1 MIISRDI
8 YANLGRGTSQGRT
21 RCNLMG
27 SRPCARL
34 CAHVRRYSTRPRIY
48 VSHSNDALFNLAWE
62 DFVFRTTPGDV
73 PACFLYINEPCVVV
87 GRNQNIWSEVDPK
100 AMCKHRVPIVR
111 RLSGG
116 GAVYHDLG
124 NLNFSFHSS
133 KTHFLRA
140 THTDLITRALRSPLI
155 SLPDRFGHAP
165 VFRTQRNDLAVYDVH
180 ATHAS
185 DESVRKVSGS
195 AYKLAS
201 GRAYHHG
208 TLLLQAN
215 LQRMS
220 MLKQRRNHIASK
232 AVASVPSPV
241 ANLVDTFPAHAE
253 RLEWPCLFSAIR
265 AEFERMYGASEMV
278 DVDVSYLDARA
289 SDGRRQVTPR
299 ATYEDMQTWKWL
311 YGSSP
316 AFQVRASTKDVPY
329 DVPLDL
335 VLTCERGIIVRVDAE
350 SPDTPTRLAAQALI
364 GVKYDAVAQAPP
376 SRVPP
381 NAWHTHEKLGA
392 WLYRAL

>member
-1 MIISRDI
+1 MCIRDRYKDTQFFLWFATENCASWKCGGSCACTCSKTESRMTSNTRVCWCQVMIISRDI

-140 THTDLITRALRSPLI
+140 THTDLITRALRSPPI
-155 SLPDRFGHAP
+155 SLPDRF
-165 VFRTQRNDLAVYDVH
+165 L
-180 ATHAS
+180 S
-185 DESVRKVSGS
+185 
-195 AYKLAS
+195 LI
-201 GRAYHHG
+201 
-208 TLLLQAN
+208 
-215 LQRMS
+215 
-220 MLKQRRNHIASK
+220 HI
-232 AVASVPSPV
+232 
-241 ANLVDTFPAHAE
+241 
-253 RLEWPCLFSAIR
+253 
-265 AEFERMYGASEMV
+265 SE
-278 DVDVSYLDARA
+278 
-289 SDGRRQVTPR
+289 
-299 ATYEDMQTWKWL
+299 
-311 YGSSP
+311 
-316 AFQVRASTKDVPY
+316 
-329 DVPLDL
+329 
-335 VLTCERGIIVRVDAE
+335 
-350 SPDTPTRLAAQALI
+350 PTR
-364 GVKYDAVAQAPP
+364 P
-376 SRVPP
+376 
-381 NAWHTHEKLGA
+381 
-392 WLYRAL
+392 